1 VHLLL
6 NAVAAG
12 RPALSIDL
20 LPAQRSAAN
29 PPLLL
34 LNDGRDGWMADHL
47 LDPAPHADSVNKA
60 MVHCRLRPRHDAL
73 HDGLVWCWRL
83 LRHDATD
90 TTQQGRIVLTC
101 LLTAQYVQI
110 RCPS

>member
-20 LPAQRSAAN
+20 LPARRSAAN

-47 LDPAPHADSVNKA
+47 LDPAPHAELPSVLVA
-60 MVHCRLRPRHDAL
+60 FSAL
-73 HDGLVWCWRL
+73 TLLV
-83 LRHDATD
+83 
-90 TTQQGRIVLTC
+90 GRQEGHPACKKTE
-101 LLTAQYVQI
+101 
-110 RCPS
+110 